1 MLEKSNG
8 IAHSYKVNTTK
19 LYRLVY
25 GRENKYYQFS
35 ASVSFRCNYF
45 IWLNAELNVSKT
57 MLLKKKQRNRRS
69 RFFSLNL
76 EHAWNLPT
84 N

>member
-35 ASVSFRCNYF
+35 TSVSFHCNCF
-45 IWLNAELNVSKT
+45 IWLNAELEVCKT
-57 MLLKKKQRNRRS
+57 VLLKKQNEIVDHVS
-69 RFFSLNL
+69 F
-76 EHAWNLPT
+76 H
-84 N
+84 